1 MLFKNSLK
9 VSVLIILGCCL
20 QLTACSLISK
30 PKQWFDKE
38 EDPREPAK
46 LINLGT
52 EKINVQS
59 VWKNSIGDLEKAHS
73 VLRPYITGDLVYLT
87 DAEGRVEA
95 WQRMDGKR
103 IWSVTLK
110 EEITGGVNGGDDIV
124 VVGTGNGVVIALS
137 TVDGQEKWRTSVS
150 SEVMALSQAKFGVI
164 VARTNDSKVHALDVG
179 QGNIVWKVG
188 RGTPPLTLRGASEP
202 KVVGDSVLV
211 GYDDGKMAALSM
223 RDGTELW
230 ETTVSVPGGRSE
242 LERMSDIDGEIAYV
256 NGIVYAASFNG
267 RVVAVDM
274 DTGKIL
280 WAKDLSSHV
289 GLSADESSVYVT
301 DSDDSV
307 WALDIVTGATLWR
320 QDKLLYRDLTA
331 PKVMGKYVV
340 VGDFKGYLH
349 WFSKEDGKLVGRE
362 NIAGDAIKVAPIII
376 NDRAYV
382 FANNGS
388 FSVLQYR

>member
-59 VWKNSIGDLEKAHS
+59 VWKNSIGDLEEAHS
-73 VLRPYITGDLVYLT
+73 VIRPYITGDRVYLT

-179 QGNIVWKVG
+179 QGNIVWKAG

>member
-73 VLRPYITGDLVYLT
+73 VIRPYITGDLVYLT

-164 VARTNDSKVHALDVG
+164 VARTNDSKVHALDIG
-179 QGNIVWKVG
+179 QGNIVWKAG

-274 DTGKIL
+274 DTGEIL

>member
-73 VLRPYITGDLVYLT
+73 VIRPYITGDLVYLT

-179 QGNIVWKVG
+179 QGNIVWKAG

>member
-59 VWKNSIGDLEKAHS
+59 VWKNSIGDLEEAHS
-73 VLRPYITGDLVYLT
+73 VIRPYITGDRVYLT
-87 DAEGRVEA
+87 DAKGRVEA

-179 QGNIVWKVG
+179 QGNIVWKAG

-242 LERMSDIDGEIAYV
+242 LERISDIDGEIAYV

-274 DTGKIL
+274 DTGEIL
-280 WAKDLSSHV
+280 WTKDLSSHV

-362 NIAGDAIKVAPIII
+362 NIAGGAIKAAPIII

-388 FSVLQYR
+388 FTVLQYR

>member
-59 VWKNSIGDLEKAHS
+59 VWKNSIGDLEGAHS
-73 VLRPYITGDLVYLT
+73 VIRPYITGDLVYLT

-179 QGNIVWKVG
+179 QGNIVWKAG

>member
-73 VLRPYITGDLVYLT
+73 VIRPYITGDLVYLT

-164 VARTNDSKVHALDVG
+164 VARTNDSKVHALDIG
-179 QGNIVWKVG
+179 QGNIVWKAG

>member
-179 QGNIVWKVG
+179 QGNIVWKAG

-230 ETTVSVPGGRSE
+230 EITVSVPGGRSE

-362 NIAGDAIKVAPIII
+362 NIAGDAIKAAPIII

>member
-52 EKINVQS
+52 EKIKVQS
-59 VWKNSIGDLEKAHS
+59 VWKNSIGDLEEAHS
-73 VLRPYITGDLVYLT
+73 VIRPYITGDLVYLT

-179 QGNIVWKVG
+179 QGNIVWKAG

-242 LERMSDIDGEIAYV
+242 LERMSDVDGEIAYV

-280 WAKDLSSHV
+280 WTKDLSSHV
-289 GLSADESSVYVT
+289 GLSADESRVYVT

>member
-73 VLRPYITGDLVYLT
+73 VIRPYITGDFVYLT

-179 QGNIVWKVG
+179 QGNIVWKAG

>member
-73 VLRPYITGDLVYLT
+73 VIRPYITGDLVYLT

-164 VARTNDSKVHALDVG
+164 VARTNDSKVHALDIG
-179 QGNIVWKVG
+179 QGNIVWKAG

-230 ETTVSVPGGRSE
+230 ETTVSVPSGRSE